1 MWKAGSCRGRPR
13 WTCRVKERKRNEKRI
28 RVGDGRFGG
37 FVGRS
42 HQFRATK
49 TQVKDFINGL
59 RRDANGTSV

>member
-1 MWKAGSCRGRPR
+1 MWKAGSYKGRPR
-13 WTCRVKERKRNEKRI
+13 WTCRVKERKRNEERI
-28 RVGDGRFGG
+28 RVGNGRFGG
-37 FVGRS
+37 FVGRA

>member
-1 MWKAGSCRGRPR
+1 MWRRGEGR
-13 WTCRVKERKRNEKRI
+13 WGCRVKERARNAERI
-28 RVGDGRFGG
+28 RVGVDVV
-37 FVGRS
+37 FVGRA